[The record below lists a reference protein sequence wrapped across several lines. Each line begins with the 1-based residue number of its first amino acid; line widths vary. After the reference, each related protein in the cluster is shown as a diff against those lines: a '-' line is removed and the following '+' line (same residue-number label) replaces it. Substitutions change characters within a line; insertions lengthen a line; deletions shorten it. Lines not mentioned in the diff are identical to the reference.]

1 MAIEAQLYP
10 SNQFY
15 GSKNLMVCLNSQAYG
30 HKHNLQQPEQ
40 QQCLQHLHH
49 ARQMNQTTSLVDPTF
64 SCFSNSNAQNNAFNK
79 YNHNAQPLASY
90 PQHLAT
96 ELDEQRDIDHYIR
109 SQNEKLRVLLQEQRK
124 QHMAELLKKMEL
136 NALHLLKQKDEEIV
150 QASNKTMELKEF
162 LRRLEV
168 EKESWRKVAEE
179 KEAVILYLHNNLE
192 QMKERAVHGMTSED
206 AESCCDDNMRIT
218 AAMGE
223 GTGEK
228 RVWHSSG
235 VGEVEQIRKK
245 TMDCKCCNSQKSC
258 FMFLPCRHLCSCK
271 TCEPFLQVCPVCSMP
286 KKSSIETLI
295 T

>member
-10 SNQFY
+10 NNQFY

-30 HKHNLQQPEQ
+30 HKHNLQQSGQ
-40 QQCLQHLHH
+40 QQCLHH
-49 ARQMNQTTSLVDPTF
+49 ARQMNQSTSLVDPTF
-64 SCFSNSNAQNNAFNK
+64 SCFSNSNVQHNAFNK

-150 QASNKTMELKEF
+150 QATNKTTELKEF

-179 KEAVILYLHNNLE
+179 KEAMVLCLHNNLE

-206 AESCCDDNMRIT
+206 AESCCDDNIRIT
-218 AAMGE
+218 AAMGG

-228 RVWHSSG
+228 RVWHGG
-235 VGEVEQIRKK
+235 VGEVAQIRKK